1 MSKGILDMSD
11 VCTLALRIAK
21 KAHYGQV
28 DKGGIEYIQHPIY
41 VASQVNTEEEKAV
54 ALLHDV
60 IEVSNYGLE
69 DLRKSGFSETIVQ
82 AVDVLTKK
90 SNTDY
95 ADYLALIKKNELARV
110 VKLAELRH
118 NSDLSR
124 ISEIGMEDFERV
136 ERYTKAIDFLSQE

>member
-1 MSKGILDMSD
+1 MSE

-28 DKGGIEYIQHPIY
+28 DKGGMEYIQHSIY
-41 VASQVNTEEEKAV
+41 VANQVDTEEEKAV

-60 IEVSNYGLE
+60 IETSNYKID
-69 DLRKSGFSETIVQ
+69 DLRKSGLPESVVQ

-90 SNTDY
+90 PWMDEEE
-95 ADYLALIKKNELARV
+95 YLALIKQNQLARI
-110 VKLAELRH
+110 VKLAELKH

-124 ISEIGMEDFERV
+124 IPEIGLADFERV
-136 ERYTKAIDFLSQE
+136 ETYKKAIAYLSQ

>member
-1 MSKGILDMSD
+1 MSD